1 MKPEKKPRF
10 PRKHLVLSIISLILV
25 AVFSLGSVFANSYAK
40 LINQALGLSSTK
52 IIRPEGAE
60 EEGCDRNQQADGI
73 ESEGD
78 VLQYGAT
85 LKRFNYVF
93 CLYHVRI
100 S

>member
-25 AVFSLGSVFANSYAK
+25 AVFSFGSVFANSYAK

-60 EEGCDRNQQADGI
+60 EDENQFVSKYTPWKKPRKLTRNWLN
-73 ESEGD
+73 
-78 VLQYGAT
+78 V
-85 LKRFNYVF
+85 
-93 CLYHVRI
+93 
-100 S
+100 